1 MNMSIA
7 GSDIADSLWTLTTSA
22 APSCP
27 ALNGNA
33 ETDVAIV
40 GGGYT
45 GLSAALHLSEMGLST
60 TVLEA
65 QEPGY
70 GASGRNT
77 GEVVPGW
84 SKHQPDQIVAEFG
97 DERGERMNAWVQA
110 SADQVFELIDRY
122 NIECHA
128 GRHGWL
134 MPANTARRL
143 SAVQMKYEGWAR
155 RGADVEML
163 DAAATQRLTGSEHYQ
178 GAWLHRG
185 GGMIQPLGY
194 ARGLARAAL
203 GNGAAIHG
211 SSPVT
216 SLHRVGE
223 SHVLRTPDGTLHAR
237 RVIIATNAYSGNLYP
252 ALRRALVPLRLFQVA
267 TAPMGDNLA
276 ATILPEGHGISDAR
290 RVLWAFRKDPEGR
303 LVSGVAPLSS
313 GASREHM
320 RQLARRQFDT
330 VYPQLSDVPI
340 EHFWNGL
347 VAVTMD
353 RLPRMVD
360 LAPGVHAGF
369 GYSGRGIAMA
379 TGMGRL
385 LALRA
390 TDDPE
395 GSAVF
400 PVTSPR
406 PLPLHTVL
414 APLGRLRA
422 WWWRQQ
428 DRRDDSRS

>member
-1 MNMSIA
+1 M
-7 GSDIADSLWTLTTSA
+7 
-22 APSCP
+22 
-27 ALNGNA
+27 
-33 ETDVAIV
+33 
-40 GGGYT
+40 
-45 GLSAALHLSEMGLST
+45 
-60 TVLEA
+60 
-65 QEPGY
+65 
-70 GASGRNT
+70 
-77 GEVVPGW
+77 
-84 SKHQPDQIVAEFG
+84 
-97 DERGERMNAWVQA
+97 
-110 SADQVFELIDRY
+110 
-122 NIECHA
+122 
-128 GRHGWL
+128 
-134 MPANTARRL
+134 
-143 SAVQMKYEGWAR
+143 
-155 RGADVEML
+155 
-163 DAAATQRLTGSEHYQ
+163 
-178 GAWLHRG
+178 
-185 GGMIQPLGY
+185 
-194 ARGLARAAL
+194 
-203 GNGAAIHG
+203 
-211 SSPVT
+211 
-216 SLHRVGE
+216 
-223 SHVLRTPDGTLHAR
+223 
-237 RVIIATNAYSGNLYP
+237 
-252 ALRRALVPLRLFQVA
+252 
-267 TAPMGDNLA
+267 
-276 ATILPEGHGISDAR
+276 PEGHGISDAR

-414 APLGRLRA
+414 APLARLRA